1 VQTLQPSACIIQ
13 NRIIPGEAES
23 GQIFT
28 AVVMVEGFAGHA
40 SDARLQRCR
49 RAHVNQIAEKTDRRR
64 PMENSLE
71 IIGFTVRLK
80 SFYYRFLLLL
90 DMLSALLYYLPITYT
105 GDAAMTTKISTAD
118 VRKNFSNIVNRVS
131 FGKESIILTRRGEE
145 IAALVAMDEL
155 RLLQEL
161 EDRIDISD
169 ANKAIKEQG
178 EDIPAEQFWKKL
190 GL

>member
-1 VQTLQPSACIIQ
+1 MEGGSRSISLFSVSALFVYYPPSQFKSLPVCPIVHKQIRPSRKKSSHLKRPLWAA
-13 NRIIPGEAES
+13 IP
-23 GQIFT
+23 
-28 AVVMVEGFAGHA
+28 
-40 SDARLQRCR
+40 
-49 RAHVNQIAEKTDRRR
+49 
-64 PMENSLE
+64 
-71 IIGFTVRLK
+71 
-80 SFYYRFLLLL
+80 L
-90 DMLSALLYYLPITYT
+90 DMLCALLYYLPITYT

-161 EDRIDISD
+161 EDRIDIAD
-169 ANKAIKEQG
+169 AIKAIKEQG

>member
-1 VQTLQPSACIIQ
+1 MVLCPRFVRIKYTVPGIPPRIKYTVPGIPPGIPQ
-13 NRIIPGEAES
+13 NYKIP
-23 GQIFT
+23 
-28 AVVMVEGFAGHA
+28 
-40 SDARLQRCR
+40 
-49 RAHVNQIAEKTDRRR
+49 
-64 PMENSLE
+64 
-71 IIGFTVRLK
+71 
-80 SFYYRFLLLL
+80 L
-90 DMLSALLYYLPITYT
+90 DMLSALLYYLYITYT
-105 GDAAMTTKISTAD
+105 GDDAMITKISTAD

-161 EDRIDISD
+161 EDRIDIAD
-169 ANKAIKEQG
+169 AIKAIKEQG